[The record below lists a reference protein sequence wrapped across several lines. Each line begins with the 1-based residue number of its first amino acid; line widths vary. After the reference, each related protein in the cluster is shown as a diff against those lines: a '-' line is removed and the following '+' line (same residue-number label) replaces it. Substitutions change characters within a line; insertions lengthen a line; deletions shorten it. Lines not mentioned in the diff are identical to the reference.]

1 MQIQDKAAYVET
13 TKYSKLSVR
22 MPIVLPIQK

>member
-1 MQIQDKAAYVET
+1 MQIQDKAYAVT
-13 TKYSKLSVR
+13 TNYSKLSIR